1 MSSESNRDTDY
12 DSKLREIRDTLLL
25 EIEKTREIIV
35 DDPFSE
41 YTPAFSMV
49 TESMVGAVNTIDFI
63 LMEKVK

>member
-1 MSSESNRDTDY
+1 MSSKNNSDADY

-25 EIEKTREIIV
+25 EIQKTRGIIM

-41 YTPAFSMV
+41 YTPVFSMV